1 MNKNKSF
8 RVSEEFD
15 KKLHCIQKYYKGEL
29 GLDYT
34 IADILDEML
43 DLYERRIMHHENILN
58 EMLKANS
65 QNLLNKYLEN
75 NMKML
80 DAITKIVIDSMDD
93 SSEI

>member
-15 KKLHCIQKYYKGEL
+15 KKLHYIQKYYKDEL

-80 DAITKIVIDSMDD
+80 DVVTKMIK
-93 SSEI
+93 ERTR